1 MRRPLTSLLLLGC
14 VLAPARVAA
23 QADSVRIDFECPS
36 CAGKARVGIA
46 FMEDVGLQIGVN
58 LINQFIIKDSSQDV
72 TPETWGRNLREGWE
86 FDDNNFNTN
95 QFAHPYHG
103 NINFNTARSNGLD
116 YWSSIPFA
124 ALGSLIWEYFGEIHR
139 PSLNDYISTTVGGVA
154 LGELTFQLSSL
165 VLDNQARGKGRF
177 WREMAALAINPARG
191 VNRAFYGDWGR
202 VGPNPADRDPEQ
214 LQGGMRVGFRVV
226 DEGNGLSEGNGRFFL
241 NFNFLRG
248 DPLEQEYRKPF
259 DVFAFDVQLN
269 AQEEKIIGRLTV
281 HGRLYGK
288 RLDHGE
294 RPRHALLVTQDYDY
308 YNTVAY
314 KLGGQ
319 SVNVGVMSRFELGS
333 KLRLTTSA
341 MGKAV
346 ILAAVNS
353 EFQDGPNRD
362 YDFGPGLGFSVGGIL
377 ARNGLQLARVSYAM
391 QVIHNVNGLAGDH
404 YLQEAVVD
412 ASLPL
417 SRRMSI
423 GGQGHFYHRRSEYR
437 TFPSVSQ
444 DTPEVQAYV
453 GWRF

>member
-1 MRRPLTSLLLLGC
+1 M
-14 VLAPARVAA
+14 
-23 QADSVRIDFECPS
+23 
-36 CAGKARVGIA
+36 
-46 FMEDVGLQIGVN
+46 
-58 LINQFIIKDSSQDV
+58 
-72 TPETWGRNLREGWE
+72 
-86 FDDNNFNTN
+86 
-95 QFAHPYHG
+95 
-103 NINFNTARSNGLD
+103 D

-165 VLDNQARGKGRF
+165 VLDNQATGKSRF
-177 WREMAALAINPARG
+177 WKEMAALAINPARG
-191 VNRAFYGDWGR
+191 VNRFFYGDWGR
-202 VGPNPADRDPEQ
+202 VGPNPADRDPE
-214 LQGGMRVGFRVV
+214 LLRGGMRVGFRVV
-226 DEGNGLSEGNGRFFL
+226 DEGSGLSEGSGRFFL
-241 NFNFLRG
+241 TFDFLRG

-259 DVFAFDVQLN
+259 DVFLFNVQLN
-269 AQEEKIIGRLTV
+269 ADEEKVIGRLTV

-308 YNTVAY
+308 YNTEAF

-362 YDFGPGLGFSVGGIL
+362 YDFGPGSGVLGGW
-377 ARNGLQLARVSYAM
+377 N
-391 QVIHNVNGLAGDH
+391 
-404 YLQEAVVD
+404 
-412 ASLPL
+412 
-417 SRRMSI
+417 SR
-423 GGQGHFYHRRSEYR
+423 
-437 TFPSVSQ
+437 
-444 DTPEVQAYV
+444 A
-453 GWRF
+453 